1 MRNLLSKITRTLG
14 VLKNQLFLLVF
25 FNGFLLALLV
35 YFFTED
41 NYESQIFKALAQQVK
56 QTTPNESI
64 DSIFKSS
71 LNLTYNLEKYR
82 LSVFGNKEIQSVKS
96 DVIRPVTFDLMTGSG
111 ACGSY
116 SYVLSRLL
124 NELGVETRFTQMKVG
139 QNWGAHIV
147 VEARNGNKWVVLD
160 PSYNLMFSNG
170 ISGFASAKDLK
181 GHWDFYK
188 AQVPAEYDHRYKY
201 EDVRYTNWDKYPVVL
216 SGVKSFITLVKGK
229 TEAEEFSMRNLVLRK
244 FNFLFRIT
252 LVFYILLSI
261 YLLSTY
267 IKRFKEIEEFR
278 ISLMFAK
285 RVENKN
291 AAISTSQ
298 LA

>member
-1 MRNLLSKITRTLG
+1 MRNLLSKFTRAVG
-14 VLKNQLFLLVF
+14 ILKNQLFLLVF

-56 QTTPNESI
+56 QTTTSDNV

-71 LNLTYNLEKYR
+71 LNLTYNLEQYR

-124 NELGVETRFTQMKVG
+124 NELGIETRFAQMKVG
-139 QNWGAHIV
+139 QNWGAHII
-147 VEARNGNKWVVLD
+147 VEAKNGNKWVVLD
-160 PSYNLMFSNG
+160 PSYNLMFAKGST
-170 ISGFASAKDLK
+170 GFASAKDLK
-181 GHWDFYK
+181 ANWDLYK
-188 AQVPAEYDHRYKY
+188 SQVPAEYDSRYQY

-216 SGVKSFITLVKGK
+216 SFVKGAISLVKGK
-229 TEAEEFSMRNLVLRK
+229 QAAEEFSMRNLVLKK
-244 FNFLFRIT
+244 FRFLFKVT
-252 LVFYILLSI
+252 LIIYIILSI

-267 IKRFKEIEEFR
+267 LKRFKEVEEFR
-278 ISLMFAK
+278 ISLLFAK
-285 RVENKN
+285 KAERKN
-291 AAISTSQ
+291 VSAPATQ

>member
-1 MRNLLSKITRTLG
+1 MRKLLSKITRTVG

-56 QTTPNESI
+56 QTTASEST

-71 LNLTYNLEKYR
+71 LSLTYNLEQYR
-82 LSVFGNKEIQSVKS
+82 LSVFGNKQIQSVKS

-124 NELGVETRFTQMKVG
+124 NELGIETRFTQMKVG
-139 QNWGAHIV
+139 NNWGGHIV
-147 VEARNGNKWVVLD
+147 VEAKNGYNWVVLD
-160 PSYNLMFSNG
+160 PSYNLMFAKG
-170 ISGFASAKDLK
+170 TGGFASAKDLK
-181 GHWDFYK
+181 SNWDLYK
-188 AQVPAEYDHRYKY
+188 SQVPAEYDHRYKY

-216 SGVKSFITLVKGK
+216 SGVKSFISLVKGK
-229 TEAEEFSMRNLVLRK
+229 TAAEEFSMRNLVLRK
-244 FNFLFRIT
+244 FSFLFKVT

-261 YLLSTY
+261 YLLLTY
-267 IKRFKEIEEFR
+267 VKRYKEIEDFR

-285 RVENKN
+285 RAESKS
-291 AAISTSQ
+291 ASIPTTQ